1 MKFFQ
6 RFFRK
11 PIDLAAPGVAL
22 DPFPH
27 YETLRR
33 GGPVQFLE
41 KHDAW
46 IVLGHDEVQAAFSL
60 PEVFSNRPYEDV
72 DAVLLAAD
80 PPQHTAIRRIVSRYF
95 AREVI
100 EELDAF
106 AAQEATSLLRPRLD
120 IVDDYGR
127 PLSEAVAARL
137 LGFGGDSVAAI
148 RAAYGSMRDFE
159 EFVRALD
166 TLAERAVMYRRLR
179 DDGLADAQA
188 RSLVRLFWLASTKT
202 TERVIAECVL
212 ALLQHDDVRRAVE
225 RDHALIGPFIEEV
238 MRLHQPEPMLR
249 RLTTQPAQLGG
260 RTIPAGSMV
269 YLCLAAANRDPAK
282 YEAPAELR
290 LGRTLPARHLTFGHG
305 IHHCI
310 GATLGRAEVTT
321 ALRILLTAAP
331 RFRAAQP
338 LEQVTYRATMTARFI
353 ERLLVEAA
361 PA

>member
-1 MKFFQ
+1 MKSLQ

-11 PIDLAAPGVAL
+11 PIDLDAPAVAL

-33 GGPVQFLE
+33 SGSVQFLE
-41 KHDAW
+41 NHDAW
-46 IVLGHDEVQAAFSL
+46 IVLGHDEVQTAFSL
-60 PEVFSNRPYEDV
+60 PEVFSNRPYADV

-80 PPQHTAIRRIVSRYF
+80 PPEHTAIRRIVSRHF
-95 AREVI
+95 ARDVI
-100 EELDAF
+100 EELEAF
-106 AAQEATSLLRPRLD
+106 AAREAASLLKPRLD
-120 IVDDYGR
+120 IVDDYAR

-137 LGFGGDSVAAI
+137 LGFDLDAVEKI
-148 RAAYGSMRDFE
+148 RAAHDFE
-159 EFVRALD
+159 QSVRTLD
-166 TLAERAVMYRRLR
+166 ELAERTEMYRRLR
-179 DDGLADAQA
+179 DDGLADSQA

-202 TERVIAECVL
+202 TERVIAECIL
-212 ALLQHDDVRRAVE
+212 ALLQHDGVRRAIE
-225 RDHALIGPFIEEV
+225 RDPALVGPFIEEV

-249 RLTTQPAQLGG
+249 RVTTRAAQLGTA
-260 RTIPAGSMV
+260 TIPAGAMV

-290 LGRTLPARHLTFGHG
+290 LGRTLPARHLTFGYG

-310 GATLGRAEVTT
+310 GATLGRAVVTA
-321 ALRILLTAAP
+321 ALRTLLAAVP

-338 LEQVTYRATMTARFI
+338 LEQVTYCATMTAHFI